1 MAACAAIDALERA
14 LPPTRAALA
23 LFRASEPT
31 LTFFKRWNVAAYF
44 ALRRR
49 EIVTRLDAELEE
61 DRLTRAVAGVEDG
74 DGTALSRAPPGAAF
88 ATAAAAG
95 TYAALEKCFD
105 AERVFLPRAA
115 DKFVKLAAQI
125 LARFGGWVVAG
136 ATSVAPA
143 APSVGAG
150 REAPLAE
157 AYDSASSGQADRE
170 RPGESGSL
178 SLESLPPQEKNTPSV
193 VSWGATASDED
204 LLRLRGDVEVL
215 AARVETSARAA
226 RRGGA
231 RADARRRGGGG
242 GDGGFVRRRGGV
254 DARARFGRVAGRI
267 FYKNERERSKRR
279 RVARRAAGV
288 GRRAALRRRAR
299 AAQGRDGD
307 VPHDQQADA
316 DEAVALR
323 ERRGRA
329 PAPLR
334 RERRGARGVRA
345 DAARA
350 RGRRRRGR
358 LRRVRKSGGGPHR
371 LGAQDGSLAD
381 PAQGQE
387 GGEGKG
393 IRRGDF
399 GNRLDGAGNQG
410 GPTDAEKIC
419 RQVRLDAEAF
429 GRAVARLGF
438 DPEKSDAFAKLWEV
452 CGEGD
457 AFSSA

>member
-1 MAACAAIDALERA
+1 MAEIDERVAAYAPGAYTPGAPDAFFKNHLAACAAIDALERA

-61 DRLTRAVAGVEDG
+61 DRLTRAVAGAEDG
-74 DGTALSRAPPGAAF
+74 DGTALSQAPPGAAF

-157 AYDSASSGQADRE
+157 AYDSASSGQADCE

-178 SLESLPPQEKNTPSV
+178 SLESLPPQDTPSV

-204 LLRLRGDVEVL
+204 LLRLGAPSVSRRASEWCIAPRVAAALARTLGDAAAAAATEVL
-215 AARVETSARAA
+215 CDGAAALT
-226 RRGGA
+226 
-231 RADARRRGGGG
+231 
-242 GDGGFVRRRGGV
+242 
-254 DARARFGRVAGRI
+254 RARDSDESLDESFKKTNVNA
-267 FYKNERERSKRR
+267 RSAPSRSTRGWRR
-279 RVARRAAGV
+279 TSCGAAPSRSGSSRA
-288 GRRAALRRRAR
+288 
-299 AAQGRDGD
+299 
-307 VPHDQQADA
+307 
-316 DEAVALR
+316 
-323 ERRGRA
+323 
-329 PAPLR
+329 
-334 RERRGARGVRA
+334 
-345 DAARA
+345 
-350 RGRRRRGR
+350 
-358 LRRVRKSGGGPHR
+358 
-371 LGAQDGSLAD
+371 
-381 PAQGQE
+381 
-387 GGEGKG
+387 
-393 IRRGDF
+393 
-399 GNRLDGAGNQG
+399 
-410 GPTDAEKIC
+410 
-419 RQVRLDAEAF
+419 
-429 GRAVARLGF
+429 
-438 DPEKSDAFAKLWEV
+438 
-452 CGEGD
+452 
-457 AFSSA
+457 